1 MDILF
6 IYPPISV
13 SERYARNVGKNAGGN
28 LPPLGIAQLSSY
40 LREKGIR
47 VGLIDGVIENMN
59 LNRMVEKALG
69 LNPKIIGLSA
79 LTPNFNRAAAFA
91 VEIKKRKPEIL
102 IVLGGHHATILPKEI
117 LEQNDCFDLIV
128 QGEGELTAEEI
139 IAKYKNSGWFKND
152 FLNNYKLLL
161 SIKGIAF
168 KRREEIIITP
178 KREPV
183 QNLDELPF
191 PAWDLLPME
200 KYIPLANQYKRT
212 PVINMVVIRGCPFNC
227 SFCSGNSVFG
237 RKIRAMNPRRVV
249 EQIRHV
255 MKNYGV
261 REISFWDDMM
271 TANKKWMREFCD
283 LLIKN
288 KTDITWTCYSRV
300 DCVDEEILCRM
311 KKAGCWNI
319 FFGYESGCQE
329 LLNNINKGTTLKQ
342 IENAN
347 TLCKKVGIEI
357 RASFMIA
364 LPGETPEMA
373 KKTID
378 FAKKLNPDYAQFC
391 ITTPYPG
398 TKLFK
403 DAPKYGTLAGNFSEY
418 NIWNAVFVP
427 YGYKDKKEIEAIE
440 RKAMREFYLRPKYI
454 WGRLKKINSWED
466 IKRYLKGFRFF
477 VGFISKKADKKN
489 G

>member
-13 SERYARNVGKNAGGN
+13 NERYARNVGKGAGGN

-40 LREKGIR
+40 LREKGIS
-47 VGLIDGVIENMN
+47 VGLIDGATEDCSTEQM
-59 LNRMVEKALG
+59 MEKVLK
-69 LNPKIIGLSA
+69 LDPKIIGLSA
-79 LTPNFNRAAAFA
+79 LTPNFHRAVAFA
-91 VEIKKRKPEIL
+91 VEIKKRKPKIL
-102 IVLGGHHATILPKEI
+102 IILGGHHATILPKEI

-128 QGEGELTAEEI
+128 HGEGELTAEEI
-139 IAKYKNSGWFKND
+139 VAKYKNGGRLKND
-152 FLNNYKLLL
+152 FLNNYDVLAD
-161 SIKGIAF
+161 IKGIAF
-168 KRREEIIITP
+168 RHKKEIIITP
-178 KREPV
+178 KRGLI

-191 PAWDLLPME
+191 PAWDLLSMD

-227 SFCSGNSVFG
+227 SFCSNNSVFG
-237 RKIRAMNPRRVV
+237 RKIRAMSPQRVV

-255 MKNYGV
+255 MRNYGI

-271 TANKKWMREFCD
+271 TANKRWMHEFCD

-288 KTDITWTCYSRV
+288 KIDITWTCYSRV
-300 DCVDEEILCRM
+300 DCIDEEILRHM

-347 TLCKKVGIEI
+347 ILCKKVGIEI

-373 KKTID
+373 KRTID

-398 TKLFK
+398 TKLFEE
-403 DAPKYGTLAGNFSEY
+403 APKYGNLTKNFSEY

-427 YGYKDKKEIEAIE
+427 YGYKNKDEIEIME
-440 RKAMREFYLRPKYI
+440 KKAMKEFYLRPKYI

-477 VGFISKKADKKN
+477 IGFVGKKTNKKN
-489 G
+489 N

>member
-1 MDILF
+1 MSSMDILF

-13 SERYARNVGKNAGGN
+13 SERYVRNVGKGTGGN

-40 LREKGIR
+40 LREKGVK
-47 VGLIDGVIENMN
+47 VGLIDGVTEDFSTDQ
-59 LNRMVEKALG
+59 MVEKALEYD
-69 LNPKIIGLSA
+69 PKIIGLSA
-79 LTPNFNRAAAFA
+79 LTPNFHRA
-91 VEIKKRKPEIL
+91 VEFADLMKKRKPEIL
-102 IVLGGHHATILPKEI
+102 IILGGHHATILPREI

-128 QGEGELTAEEI
+128 YGEGELTAEEI
-139 IAKYKNSGWFKND
+139 ISKYKNSTWSKNV
-152 FLNNYKLLL
+152 FLNNYNIL
-161 SIKGIAF
+161 SSVKGIVF
-168 KRREEIIITP
+168 RHGKEIVITP
-178 KREPV
+178 PRELI

-191 PAWDLLPME
+191 PAWDLLSMN

-227 SFCSGNSVFG
+227 SFCSNNSVFG
-237 RKIRAMNPRRVV
+237 RKIRAMSPKRVV

-255 MKNYGV
+255 MENYGI

-271 TANKKWMREFCD
+271 TANKKWIYEFCD
-283 LLIKN
+283 LLIKD
-288 KTDITWTCYSRV
+288 KIDITWTCYSRV
-300 DCVDEEILCRM
+300 DCVDEEMLRRM
-311 KKAGCWNI
+311 RKAGCWNI

-329 LLNNINKGTTLKQ
+329 LLNNIGKGTTLKQ
-342 IENAN
+342 IEIAN
-347 TLCKKVGIEI
+347 MLCKKVGIEI

-373 KKTID
+373 KKTIA

-398 TKLFK
+398 TKLFEE
-403 DAPKYGTLAGNFSEY
+403 APKYGILNKNFSEY

-427 YGYKDKKEIEAIE
+427 YGYKNKEEIEAME
-440 RKAMREFYLRPKYI
+440 KMAMKEFYLRPKYI

-477 VGFISKKADKKN
+477 LGFLDKK
-489 G
+489 

>member
-13 SERYARNVGKNAGGN
+13 NERYVISAGKTGGN

-40 LREKGIR
+40 LREKGVK
-47 VGLIDGVIENMN
+47 VGLIDSVIEDFSIDQI
-59 LNRMVEKALG
+59 VEKVFEF
-69 LNPKIIGLSA
+69 NPKIIGFSA
-79 LTPNFNRAAAFA
+79 LTPNFHRAAAFA
-91 VEIKKRKPEIL
+91 ALIKKSRPEIL
-102 IVLGGHHATILPKEI
+102 IILGGHHATILPKEI
-117 LEQNDCFDLIV
+117 LEQNDYFDLIV
-128 QGEGELTAEEI
+128 YGEGELTAEEI
-139 IAKYKNSGWFKND
+139 IDKYKKSGWRKNV
-152 FLNNYKLLL
+152 FLNDYNML
-161 SIKGIAF
+161 SGINGITF
-168 KRREEIIITP
+168 RRGKEVVITP
-178 KREPV
+178 PRELI

-191 PAWDLLPME
+191 PAWDLLPMN
-200 KYIPLANQYKRT
+200 KYIPLPNQYKRT

-227 SFCSGNSVFG
+227 SFCSNNSVFG
-237 RKIRAMNPRRVV
+237 RKIRAMSPKRVV

-255 MKNYGV
+255 MKNYGI

-271 TANKKWMREFCD
+271 TANKKWMYEFCD
-283 LLIKN
+283 SLIKN
-288 KTDITWTCYSRV
+288 KIDITWTCYSRV
-300 DCVDEEILCRM
+300 DCVDEEILRHM
-311 KKAGCWNI
+311 RRAGCWNI

-342 IENAN
+342 IEVAN
-347 TLCKKVGIEI
+347 MLCKKVGIEI

-398 TKLFK
+398 TKLFEE
-403 DAPKYGTLAGNFSEY
+403 ASKYGILTKNFSEY
-418 NIWNAVFVP
+418 NIFNAVFVP
-427 YGYKDKKEIEAIE
+427 YGYKNRGEIETVE
-440 RKAMREFYLRPKYI
+440 RRAMKEFYLRPKYI

-477 VGFISKKADKKN
+477 LGFLGKKADKKN